1 MPTLSS
7 ATAFRSL
14 NPTIAGLITLM
25 VLGTLAWRGR
35 LDFEI
40 ERLASRPL
48 AKIDAAV
55 LEILRLATFPATS
68 SRSGPEACG
77 GRHCGDDC

>member
-1 MPTLSS
+1 MPTLCS
-7 ATAFRSL
+7 AAALPEFEPNDR
-14 NPTIAGLITLM
+14 GLITLM

-55 LEILRLATFPATS
+55 LEILAARTFSASP
-68 SRSGPEACG
+68 SRSGPDSM
-77 GRHCGDDC
+77 RWSILR